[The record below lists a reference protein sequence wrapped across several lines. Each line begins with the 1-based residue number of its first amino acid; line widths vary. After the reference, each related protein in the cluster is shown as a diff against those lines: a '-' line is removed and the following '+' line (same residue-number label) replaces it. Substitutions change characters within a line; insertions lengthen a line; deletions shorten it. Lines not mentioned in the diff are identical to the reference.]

1 VDASAEMRMAPQA
14 SGRTISGHIA
24 ARIDRLPL
32 TRVQWQIALLVELA
46 WGVIIVDTDGIGGRL
61 YPYVWK
67 AHNWVSL
74 VQYGVLQAFAVGL
87 GVLIGDFLM
96 SYFADRYGRR
106 PAIIA
111 SSLLAGFFIWPFA
124 LVHSFVPLLIVSIL
138 STLGVGAIVATHA
151 VYLSEIINPE
161 QRNSMLLGS
170 QSVTAAVGV
179 LSGILAI
186 FWIPAQWQLYVWFMA
201 GFQLVLLF
209 PLLLW
214 GIPESPR
221 WLEAQGRH
229 ADAERV
235 MAQLE
240 ERVAQASGR
249 PLPEPDGRPR
259 PVVLA
264 EAKGLR
270 AYREIFRDPQ
280 YRGRLLVLLAAW
292 FFGYA
297 GVVYG
302 APAFI
307 LLYMAD
313 HGWPAALAFT
323 LVTIAGIFRFGS
335 FFANAAL
342 KERFERRAVV
352 LWLAVIFTVA
362 YGVMFLFPT
371 RPAMAVFYTVA
382 GIAGSLWLFN
392 MYNYTAVCFPT
403 RIRSIAFGATDGL
416 GHIGAWIGISFMSF
430 LYVLGPN
437 HLGWMAAVTIPGCL
451 LPSILVASVGV
462 RQRAAI
468 LEHVAV

>member
-1 VDASAEMRMAPQA
+1 MDATDVRTAPRNRGEA
-14 SGRTISGHIA
+14 IKGHIA

-46 WGVIIVDTDGIGGRL
+46 WGIIIVDTDGIGGRL
-61 YPYVWK
+61 YPFVWRPHHYV
-67 AHNWVSL
+67 SI
-74 VQYGVLQAFAVGL
+74 VQYSVLQAFAVGL

-124 LVHSFVPLLIVSIL
+124 LVHSFVPLLIVSIF
-138 STLGVGAIVATHA
+138 STLGVGAIVATHS

-161 QRNSMLLGS
+161 ARNSLLLGS
-170 QSVTAAVGV
+170 QSVTAAVAV

-201 GFQLVLLF
+201 GFQLLLLF

-214 GIPESPR
+214 GVPESPR

-229 ADAERV
+229 EEAERV
-235 MAQLE
+235 MARLE
-240 ERVAQASGR
+240 ARVTRAYGQ
-249 PLPEPDGRPR
+249 PLPEPDNRPR
-259 PVVLA
+259 TVILA
-264 EAKGLR
+264 QHRGLG
-270 AYREIFRDPQ
+270 AYREIFRDGQ
-280 YRGRLLVLLAAW
+280 YRGRLLVLLIAW

-302 APAFI
+302 APAFA
-307 LLYMAD
+307 LVYLSD

-323 LVTIAGIFRFGS
+323 LVTIAGVFRFGS

-342 KERFERRAVV
+342 RERFERRSVI
-352 LWLAVIFTVA
+352 LWLSVLFTVA
-362 YGVMFLFPT
+362 YGVMYLLPT
-371 RPAMAVFYTVA
+371 RPVMAVFYTVG

-392 MYNYTAVCFPT
+392 MYNYTALCFPT
-403 RIRSIAFGATDGL
+403 RVRSIAFGATDGL
-416 GHIGAWIGISFMSF
+416 GHVGAWIGISLMGF

-451 LPSILVASVGV
+451 LPSILVAAVGI
-462 RQRAAI
+462 RQRSAI
-468 LEHVAV
+468 LEHVAM

>member
-1 VDASAEMRMAPQA
+1 VDGSAEVQAAPAA
-14 SGRTISGHIA
+14 SRSTIAGHIA

-61 YPYVWK
+61 YPYIW
-67 AHNWVSL
+67 APRHWVTL
-74 VQYGVLQAFAVGL
+74 VQYSVLQAFAVGL

-124 LVHSFVPLLIVSIL
+124 LVHSFAPLLIISIL
-138 STLGVGAIVATHA
+138 STLGVGAIVATHS
-151 VYLSEIINPE
+151 VYLSEIITPSH
-161 QRNSMLLGS
+161 RNSLLLGS
-170 QSVTAAVGV
+170 QSVTALVSV
-179 LSGILAI
+179 VSGILAI
-186 FWIPAQWQLYVWFMA
+186 LWIPAHWQLYVWFMA

-229 ADAERV
+229 EEAERV
-235 MAQLE
+235 LARLEARCEQL
-240 ERVAQASGR
+240 SGK
-249 PLPEPDGRPR
+249 PLPPPDDRPR

-264 EAKGLR
+264 QHKGLR
-270 AYREIFRDPQ
+270 AYREIFDDPQ
-280 YRGRLLVLLAAW
+280 YRGRLLILLAAW

-302 APAFI
+302 APAFV
-307 LLYMAD
+307 LLYMAN
-313 HGWPAALAFT
+313 HGWPAQLAFT
-323 LVTIAGIFRFGS
+323 LVTVAGLFRFGA
-335 FFANAAL
+335 FIANASVR
-342 KERFERRAVV
+342 ERFERKSVI

-362 YGVMFLFPT
+362 YFAMYLFPS
-371 RPAMAVFYTVA
+371 RPSMAVFYTI
-382 GIAGSLWLFN
+382 GGMAGSLWLFN

-416 GHIGAWIGISFMSF
+416 GHIGAWIGISFMGF
-430 LYVLGPN
+430 LYNMGAN
-437 HLGWMAAVTIPGCL
+437 HLGWIVAVTLPGCL
-451 LPSILVASVGV
+451 LPSLLVAGAGI
-462 RQRAAI
+462 RQRAAV